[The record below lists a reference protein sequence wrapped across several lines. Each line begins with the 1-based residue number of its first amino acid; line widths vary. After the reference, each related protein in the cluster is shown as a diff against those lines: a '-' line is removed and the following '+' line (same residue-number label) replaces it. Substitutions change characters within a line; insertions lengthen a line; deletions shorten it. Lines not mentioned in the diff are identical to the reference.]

1 MECGGMT
8 PLWMSA
14 LDSDKICSDGQPRLG
29 EPKMALRQTGR
40 YGDQL
45 I

>member
-1 MECGGMT
+1 MT

-14 LDSDKICSDGQPRLG
+14 LDADKICSGGQPRLG
-29 EPKMALRQTGR
+29 EPEAKPEIAQRQTGR